1 MSQELQKLGNDLEQ
15 KKESFSKRKK
25 ETEDKLREYARKR
38 LIEEKRVLLEAIFSG
53 DTLTTYKFKLGDNTL
68 EGLEIVEV
76 SGLNQ
81 SSNVL
86 ESIDGITTNNVKKQS
101 FDSKP
106 IESLTELEQ
115 THIRKRIEKEI
126 DILFAS
132 FINEDG
138 SYQDDALKDLIRT
151 YKAIEQELNR
161 IIDRIA
167 LLNNKGESK

>member
-15 KKESFSKRKK
+15 ERESFSKRKK

-38 LIEEKRVLLEAIFSG
+38 VTEEKRVLSGAIFSG
-53 DTLTTYKFKLGDNTL
+53 DTLTTYKFELGDNTL

-76 SGLNQ
+76 SGLSQ
-81 SSNVL
+81 SSNVF
-86 ESIDGITTNNVKKQS
+86 ESINDITTNNVKKQS
-101 FDSKP
+101 FDSKSL
-106 IESLTELEQ
+106 ESLTELEQ

-126 DILFAS
+126 ETLFAS

-161 IIDRIA
+161 IIDRIT

>member
-15 KKESFSKRKK
+15 EKEGFSKRKK

-38 LIEEKRVLLEAIFSG
+38 LIEEKRVLLGAIFSG

-68 EGLEIVEV
+68 DGLEIVEV

-81 SSNVL
+81 NSNVF
-86 ESIDGITTNNVKKQS
+86 ESIDGITTNNFKKQS

-106 IESLTELEQ
+106 LESLTELEQ
-115 THIRKRIEKEI
+115 IHIRKRIDEEI

-138 SYQDDALKDLIRT
+138 SYQDDALKDLVRT

-161 IIDRIA
+161 LIDRIA

>member
-15 KKESFSKRKK
+15 EKEGFSKRKK

-38 LIEEKRVLLEAIFSG
+38 LIEEKRVLLGAIFSG

-81 SSNVL
+81 NSDVF
-86 ESIDGITTNNVKKQS
+86 ESIDGITTNNVKKQN
-101 FDSKP
+101 FDSKSL
-106 IESLTELEQ
+106 ESLTELEQ
-115 THIRKRIEKEI
+115 THIRKRIDEEI
-126 DILFAS
+126 EILFAF
-132 FINEDG
+132 FINEG
-138 SYQDDALKDLIRT
+138 LYQDNTLKDLIRT

-161 IIDRIA
+161 IIDRIT

>member
-1 MSQELQKLGNDLEQ
+1 MSQTEQMGKELEQ
-15 KKESFSKRKK
+15 SKEDFLKRKK
-25 ETEDKLREYARKR
+25 ETEDEIREYARKK
-38 LIEEKRVLLEAIFSG
+38 LIEDKRELTGAIFNG

-76 SGLNQ
+76 SGLSQ
-81 SSNVL
+81 SSNVF

-101 FDSKP
+101 FDSKSL
-106 IESLTELEQ
+106 ESLTELEQ
-115 THIRKRIEKEI
+115 IHIRKRIDEEI
-126 DILFAS
+126 DTLFAS

-138 SYQDDALKDLIRT
+138 SYQDNTLKDLIRT

>member
-15 KKESFSKRKK
+15 EKEGFSKRKK

-38 LIEEKRVLLEAIFSG
+38 LIEEKRVLLGAIFGG
-53 DTLTTYKFKLGDNTL
+53 DTLTTYKFKIGDNTL

-76 SGLNQ
+76 SGLSQN
-81 SSNVL
+81 SDVF
-86 ESIDGITTNNVKKQS
+86 ESIDDITTNNVKKQS

-106 IESLTELEQ
+106 LESLTELEQ
-115 THIRKRIEKEI
+115 THIRKRIDEEI
-126 DILFAS
+126 DALFVS
-132 FINEDG
+132 FINEG
-138 SYQDDALKDLIRT
+138 SYQDNTLKDLIRT

-161 IIDRIA
+161 LIDRIG